1 MAYYNK
7 KEISDYINQACEKI
21 KNEKHTPITDPQ
33 KPIKELT
40 DESELVGFFWLEMTQ
55 NGENGVG
62 IKMEGKVFVRL
73 DAQTYTDD
81 RFAIDSYHAAKEGLS
96 VTDIIK
102 KRTEDNKKSISADAI
117 ESLKAYFVN
126 GNQ

>member
-102 KRTEDNKKSISADAI
+102 KRAEDNKKSISADAI